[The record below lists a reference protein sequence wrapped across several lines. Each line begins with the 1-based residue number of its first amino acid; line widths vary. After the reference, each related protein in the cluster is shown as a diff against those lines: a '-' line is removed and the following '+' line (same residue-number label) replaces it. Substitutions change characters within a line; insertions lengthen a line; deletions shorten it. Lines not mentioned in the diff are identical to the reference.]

1 MPRPPLPPAPTIRPA
16 ARLSAAL
23 LSTALLLSGA
33 AAAEAPARGPTV
45 SEVIAAAAPGDWRGI
60 DPEST
65 LVMELASGPV
75 ILELAPALAPLHGA
89 NIRALVRE
97 GYFDGLTVVRVQDN
111 YVAQWGDPE
120 EEDGRGSRPIRTAK
134 AALPP
139 EFVVRDGTAL
149 PFDAIPGP
157 DAYAPETGF
166 VGGFPAAR
174 NPKTGEVWGA
184 HCYGTVGV
192 SRGDP
197 DSGSGAGLYAVI
209 GHAPRHLDRNITVV
223 GRVLE
228 GIERLSS
235 LPRGTGPLG
244 FYETAAERAPIL
256 RVRLVADMPAAE
268 RPALQVLKTG
278 TPTWD
283 AYVDARRNRR
293 DPWFVEPAG
302 AADVCNTL
310 PPVRRA
316 P

>member
-1 MPRPPLPPAPTIRPA
+1 MPRPLLPPARK
-16 ARLSAAL
+16 
-23 LSTALLLSGA
+23 A
-33 AAAEAPARGPTV
+33 AAAAAALVLAAVLSAPAPAGEAAPPAKPPTV
-45 SEVIAAAAPGDWRGI
+45 SDVIAAAAATDWRDA

-65 LVMELASGPV
+65 LVMELPSGRV
-75 ILELAPALAPLHGA
+75 VLELAPAMAPRHVE

-120 EEDGRGSRPIRTAK
+120 EEDGRNARPIRTAK
-134 AALPP
+134 AALAP
-139 EFVVRDGTAL
+139 EFLVKDGAAL
-149 PFDAIPGP
+149 PFDPIPGP

-174 NPKTGEVWGA
+174 NPKTGEVWLA

-235 LPRGTGPLG
+235 LPRGTGRLG
-244 FYETAAERAPIL
+244 FYETAAERTPIL
-256 RVRLVADMPAAE
+256 RVRVAADMPAAE

-278 TPTWD
+278 TPTWA

-302 AADVCNTL
+302 ASDVCNTM